1 MGIFVIKDAVVTING
16 VDLSDH
22 CTQVEVNISAE
33 DIDATTMVA
42 AGQALGTVRRQ
53 GKRDDMF
60 TMSFLSDFASSEVD
74 ATLWPLVNTGSV
86 FPVTVKHTD
95 AVTSATNPIYSGSC
109 IMTSYQPIA
118 GGVGDLATTD
128 VDFPVTGVITRATA

>member
-1 MGIFVIKDAVVTING
+1 MAIYVIKDAVLTVDG

-22 CTQVEVNISAE
+22 CTSVEVQTTAE

-42 AGQALGTVRRQ
+42 AGAALGTVRRQ

-60 TMSFLSDFASSEVD
+60 SVTFLSDFAASEVD
-74 ATLWPLVNTGSV
+74 ATLWPLMNTGSV
-86 FPVTVKHTD
+86 FVVTAKSSTD
-95 AVTSATNPIYSGSC
+95 ATSATNPLFSGSC
-109 IMTSYQPIA
+109 IITSYSPIA
-118 GGVGDLATTD
+118 GNVGELATTD